1 MSIHRLGDQEKLAEL
16 LSCWKNKNVQWRP
29 SWPDKWIIYI
39 ENCEEK
45 ELITMII
52 LYARHFSLWF

>member
-39 ENCEEK
+39 ENC
-45 ELITMII
+45 
-52 LYARHFSLWF
+52 